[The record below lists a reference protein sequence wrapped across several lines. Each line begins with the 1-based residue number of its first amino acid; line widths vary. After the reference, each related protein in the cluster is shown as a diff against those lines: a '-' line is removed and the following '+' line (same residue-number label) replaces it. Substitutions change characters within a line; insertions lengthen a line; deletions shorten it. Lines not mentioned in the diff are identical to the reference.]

1 MANVAVSEKSKV
13 VLDYL
18 KSIGD
23 QNVTAADI
31 AEAVG
36 MERKSVDGIVT
47 AGLIRNKNLAERI
60 PAQIEVT
67 DEEGN
72 TKYKDVK
79 FIKLTDAGR
88 AYDHEAALE
97 ADAEAKAKKSEE
109 E

>member
-1 MANVAVSEKSKV
+1 MANVAVSEKSKI

-36 MERKSVDGIVT
+36 MEKKSVDGIVT
-47 AGLIRNKNLAERI
+47 SGLIRNKGLAERI

-67 DEEGN
+67 DDEGN
-72 TKYKDVK
+72 AKYKDVK
-79 FIKLTDAGR
+79 FIKLTEAGQN
-88 AYDHEAALE
+88 YDHEAAL
-97 ADAEAKAKKSEE
+97 AQDAAAKAASAE
-109 E
+109 